1 MAVVISVAKVV
12 AMRVRNQNA
21 VLSNG
26 CMPGHLLCANPAIIA
41 DAQYDDFE
49 EQAAQLVGFD
59 QSYLQLSPGPFRGRF
74 MSCFLGDGLSL
85 HLEHCTQTLEQSLAS
100 DGQAYNIGV
109 VITPG
114 APFRLNGHDLGPDQ
128 VMIATPGSALHMRS
142 PAHGAILAIVIHRTR
157 MEAAT
162 ATFPNVMDWL
172 GAMSGGVQILQAP
185 ELARRIREDVVQSLQ
200 AAHCFRDGSET
211 ARSIGDALMAGMLSK
226 LALDLARKPD
236 EHAAA
241 LPLSFARFL
250 ACRDILHRDWT
261 SIRHVGD
268 LLAATGE
275 VGRRTVEI
283 SFSDQVAM
291 GPLTYQRIL
300 RLNMARR
307 ALRDRALFGQSIGD
321 IAAQFD
327 FWSGSQFAT
336 QYRALFG
343 QLPSET
349 RLQAGYQQN
358 PQS

>member
-1 MAVVISVAKVV
+1 MGL
-12 AMRVRNQNA
+12 RDQNV

-49 EQAAQLVGFD
+49 EQAAQLVSFD
-59 QSYLQLSPGPFRGRF
+59 QSYLQLSAGPFRGRF
-74 MSCFLGDGLSL
+74 LSCFLGAGLSL
-85 HLEHCTQTLEQSLAS
+85 HLEHCTQALEQSLAS

-109 VITPG
+109 VITPEV
-114 APFRLNGHDLGPDQ
+114 PFRLNGCDLGTDQ
-128 VMIATPGSALHMRS
+128 VMIAAPGSALHLRS
-142 PAHGAILAIVIHRTR
+142 PAHGAILAIVVHRAR

-162 ATFPNVMDWL
+162 ARFPHVMDWL
-172 GAMSGGVQILQAP
+172 GAMSGGVQILRAP

-200 AAHCFRDGSET
+200 AAHFFHDHPGQ
-211 ARSIGDALMAGMLSK
+211 AHAIGDALMTGMLSK
-226 LALDLARKPD
+226 LALDLARSPRD
-236 EHAAA
+236 QDTGV
-241 LPLSFARFL
+241 PLSFARFI
-250 ACRDILHRDWT
+250 ACREAIHRDWLG
-261 SIRHVGD
+261 IRHMGD

-275 VGRRTVEI
+275 AGRRSVET
-283 SFSDQVAM
+283 SFSEQVEM

-336 QYRALFG
+336 QYQALFG

-349 RLQAGYQQN
+349 RLQAGYQAHGGR
-358 PQS
+358 